1 MTSAIARDITA
12 RDRPAADAVARLHD
26 ARRQSVHRGL
36 FAGGAVGLSLHRAR
50 AARYDGVAGSCAV
63 GALRPASSEA
73 QR

>member
-1 MTSAIARDITA
+1 MTSATRDTTA

-36 FAGGAVGLSLHRAR
+36 LADGVVGLSLHRAR
-50 AARYDGVAGSCAV
+50 AAGHDGMAGGSAV

>member
-1 MTSAIARDITA
+1 MTSATRDTTA

-36 FAGGAVGLSLHRAR
+36 CADGAVGLSLHRAR
-50 AARYDGVAGSCAV
+50 AARYDGMAGGCAV